1 MDRATLEVFLGPWFH
16 VPVGIGLAVG
26 LFWVLG
32 RMQPGAH
39 PLVVA
44 SQAALAAAVLLCLP
58 LAATSGRII
67 PPVTMYL
74 LVVSIVCGIIAFL
87 LLRLQVGIWGLLVP
101 AIAIALLYFLYRVLA
116 ALAKIL

>member
-1 MDRATLEVFLGPWFH
+1 
-16 VPVGIGLAVG
+16 
-26 LFWVLG
+26 
-32 RMQPGAH
+32 
-39 PLVVA
+39 
-44 SQAALAAAVLLCLP
+44 
-58 LAATSGRII
+58 
-67 PPVTMYL
+67 MYL